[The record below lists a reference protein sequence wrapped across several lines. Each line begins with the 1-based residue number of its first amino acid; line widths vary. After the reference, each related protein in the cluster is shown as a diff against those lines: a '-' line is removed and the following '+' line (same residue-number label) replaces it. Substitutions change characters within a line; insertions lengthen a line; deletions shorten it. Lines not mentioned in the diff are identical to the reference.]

1 MSYITEI
8 NATQYN
14 DYVLN
19 SKRPVI
25 LDFYSDECVPC
36 ESLAG
41 KYESLS
47 SLFGS
52 KVKFLKIFRQQNR
65 DLALSLGVK
74 SSPTLIFY
82 NDGKEIGNRLTG
94 AIRKSAIIEQIRS
107 MLAQH
112 EFDQLYSNRQSKR
125 IDVDVAILG
134 GGPAGMT
141 AALYAAQAKLRVLVI
156 DQDLTGGQVKITHL
170 ISNYP
175 GTGGPVSGWELSEKM
190 LRQIEEAGAKVLS
203 AVDVTS
209 VKLKEGDHKIQID
222 NEINVHSPVVILAT
236 GAEPRLLSIAGEKE
250 YKGKGISYCATCDGK
265 YYQDKEVIVIG
276 GGNSAIEE
284 SLFLTKFASKV
295 TIIHQFDHL
304 QANKTAQ
311 EQAFANH
318 KIEFIWNTEARSFE
332 LQENGQMKVTVENL
346 TTNQRQDLL
355 TDGVFVFIGM
365 IPNLNGIETVDNKL
379 TTDNYGYI
387 ITDDDMETNLKGVFA
402 VGDVRSK
409 KFRQAAIA
417 VGEGCVAAMASEKR
431 LFEFQQKKKTLAT
444 V

>member
-8 NATQYN
+8 NATQYADLVVN
-14 DYVLN
+14 T
-19 SKRPVI
+19 KGPVI
-25 LDFYSDECVPC
+25 LDFYSDDCVPC
-36 ESLAG
+36 ESLAS
-41 KYESLS
+41 KYESLAL
-47 SLFGS
+47 LFGS

-82 NDGKEIGNRLTG
+82 IDGKEVGNRLTG
-94 AIRKSAIIEQIRS
+94 AIRKSAIVNQISS
-107 MLAQH
+107 MLTQD
-112 EFDQLYSNRQSKR
+112 EFNQLYSNRQSKR

-134 GGPAGMT
+134 GGPAGLT
-141 AALYAAQAKLRVLVI
+141 AALYAAQAKLKVLVI

-190 LRQIEEAGAKVLS
+190 LRQAEEAGAEVLS

-209 VKLKEGDHKIQID
+209 VKLKEGNHIIQID
-222 NEINVHSPVVILAT
+222 NEINVHSAVVILAT
-236 GAEPRLLSIAGEKE
+236 GAEPRLLSIVGEKE

-311 EQAFANH
+311 EQAFAND
-318 KIEFIWNTEARSFE
+318 KIQFIWNTEARSFE

-346 TTNQRQDLL
+346 TTNQKHDIL
-355 TDGVFVFIGM
+355 TDGAFV
-365 IPNLNGIETVDNKL
+365 
-379 TTDNYGYI
+379 
-387 ITDDDMETNLKGVFA
+387 
-402 VGDVRSK
+402 
-409 KFRQAAIA
+409 
-417 VGEGCVAAMASEKR
+417 
-431 LFEFQQKKKTLAT
+431 
-444 V
+444 